1 MYRKWGKGELRLDF
15 TKASVPVLAN
25 AGPSCYSCGGPLK
38 VIVRGTKMTI
48 VLVDKRKFFL

>member
-1 MYRKWGKGELRLDF
+1 VYRKWGKGELRLDF